1 MFIYFKKSFMG
12 KFKDFFKP
20 DRLGFHLLLAVGIT
34 IFLIVIAMIFLRIY
48 TRHGQEV
55 EMPDFIGKDSKT
67 LIQNTSST
75 DFIIVISDYVYDKS
89 QPEGIVLKQNP
100 QSKEMVKKG
109 RKVYLTVASSI
120 PPKVKMPELKD
131 VSQRQAEIMLK
142 AIGLE
147 VGDVIYKA
155 SPYENAVLEQ
165 LYKGRAVAAGT
176 EISMGES
183 VTLVVGKDIN
193 DLPEAKDS
201 LVNITE

>member
-1 MFIYFKKSFMG
+1 MG

-34 IFLIVIAMIFLRIY
+34 IFLIVIAMIFLKIY

-67 LIQNTSST
+67 LIQNTSSA
-75 DFIIVISDYVYDKS
+75 DFIMVVSDYVYDKS

-100 QSKEMVKKG
+100 QAKEMVKKG
-109 RKVYLTVASSI
+109 RKVYLTIASSI

-147 VGDVIYKA
+147 VGDVIFKA
-155 SPYENAVLEQ
+155 SPFENAVLEQ
-165 LYKGRAVAAGT
+165 LYKGRAIAAGT

-193 DLPEAKDS
+193 DLPEANDS
-201 LVNITE
+201 LVNVAE